1 MEGYQ
6 AEAQADTV
14 NFQGQKY
21 LFHPSK
27 EHMDYFNSN
36 QRNELK
42 EMNSIGL
49 IGLKHS
55 ENRSRE
61 PVS

>member
-1 MEGYQ
+1 MERYQ

-42 EMNSIGL
+42 ELNSIGL
-49 IGLKHS
+49 IGQ
-55 ENRSRE
+55 
-61 PVS
+61 